1 MHYSVSSA
9 RRRLDGNSALRHP
22 RVKQLYRRTEVGRAR
37 ALHAFCVCR
46 RRDLDNFAI
55 RRFCLYLR
63 NRFPTDS
70 VSLPRS
76 DKGGRQFIVR
86 ECAFFFFIIK
96 ERVKRGVQAPT
107 SLYTVVVICI
117 STGKKKR
124 KKGDTPRLG
133 KRLSECTTSGKQHL
147 IYRRCYRKFIF

>member
-86 ECAFFFFIIK
+86 ECAFFFLYH
-96 ERVKRGVQAPT
+96 KRTCKTWST
-107 SLYTVVVICI
+107 SADVTLYSC
-117 STGKKKR
+117 GDLYKYR
-124 KKGDTPRLG
+124 KKEEEKRRHSAPG
-133 KRLSECTTSGKQHL
+133 KTFIRVHNIRKTASHL
-147 IYRRCYRKFIF
+147 PPLL